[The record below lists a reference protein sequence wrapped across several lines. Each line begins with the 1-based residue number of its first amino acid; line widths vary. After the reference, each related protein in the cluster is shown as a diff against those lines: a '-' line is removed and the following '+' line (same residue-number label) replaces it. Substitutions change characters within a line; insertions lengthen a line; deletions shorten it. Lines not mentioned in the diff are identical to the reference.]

1 MLTWIFWAFKP
12 LVSAET
18 LAKMSVV
25 GTGKSTIKKA
35 LLPYIDVKEL
45 PSRYGGE
52 AQAF

>member
-1 MLTWIFWAFKP
+1 VLAWIYWAFKP

-25 GTGKSTIKKA
+25 GTSKSGIRKA
-35 LLPYIDVKEL
+35 LLPYITLEEI
-45 PSRYGGE
+45 PMRYGGE